1 MVTIKRAYDP
11 FDPSDGMRLLVERLW
26 PRGIKKT
33 ALKLDAWL
41 KDVAPSHQLRH
52 WFNHDP
58 AKWTDFRRRYFQE
71 LDAHPDGLDE
81 ILRRPDV
88 GVSHS
93 STVLAIHN
101 ITTRWH

>member
-1 MVTIKRAYDP
+1 
-11 FDPSDGMRLLVERLW
+11 VERLW

-41 KDVAPSHQLRH
+41 KDVAPSHQLRR

-81 ILRRPDV
+81 ILRASNDLDSGEPLEARPQY
-88 GVSHS
+88 
-93 STVLAIHN
+93 
-101 ITTRWH
+101 